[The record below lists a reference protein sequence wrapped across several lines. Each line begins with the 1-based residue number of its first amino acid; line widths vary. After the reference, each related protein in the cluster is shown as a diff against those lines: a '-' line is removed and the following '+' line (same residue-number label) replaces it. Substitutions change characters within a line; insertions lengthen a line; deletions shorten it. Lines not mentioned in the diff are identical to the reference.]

1 MRRLRSAVA
10 GGSRLLRET
19 IVRTIPDS
27 IDKGPTMKILVA
39 IDGSKNSLRALKY
52 AIKLAGKLVEPADL
66 LLVNAHDDI
75 ALRGASQF
83 VGKDAVKSYLD
94 ELAQGEL
101 KDAIEVAAKSKLRFE
116 TKMLRGQV
124 AQAIAKAATDAGC
137 DLIVLG
143 SKGRTALKDLLIG
156 SVAQR
161 VASLAEMPV
170 TLVK

>member
-1 MRRLRSAVA
+1 
-10 GGSRLLRET
+10 
-19 IVRTIPDS
+19 
-27 IDKGPTMKILVA
+27 MKILVA

-52 AIKLAGKLVEPADL
+52 AIKLAGRMSEASEL

-83 VGKDAVKSYLD
+83 VGKEAVKGYLD
-94 ELAQGEL
+94 DLSASEL
-101 KDAIEVAAKSKLRFE
+101 KDAIETAQKSKVSFQTR
-116 TKMLRGQV
+116 MLRGQV
-124 AQAIAKAATDAGC
+124 AQSIAKAATDADC

-161 VASLAEMPV
+161 VASLASMPV

>member
-1 MRRLRSAVA
+1 
-10 GGSRLLRET
+10 
-19 IVRTIPDS
+19 
-27 IDKGPTMKILVA
+27 MKVLVA
-39 IDGSKNSLRALKY
+39 IDGSKYALRALKY
-52 AIKLAGKLVEPADL
+52 AIKLVGRMNEPGEL

-83 VGKDAVKSYLD
+83 VGKTAIKDYLD
-94 ELAQGEL
+94 DLSQGEMQS
-101 KDAIEVAAKSKLRFE
+101 AINAA
-116 TKMLRGQV
+116 TKAGVSFKTRMLRGQV
-124 AQAIAKAATDAGC
+124 AQSIAKAAADEKC

-161 VASLAEMPV
+161 VASLSDIPV

>member
-1 MRRLRSAVA
+1 
-10 GGSRLLRET
+10 
-19 IVRTIPDS
+19 
-27 IDKGPTMKILVA
+27 MKILVA

-52 AIKLAGKLVEPADL
+52 AIKLAGRMSEASEL

-83 VGKDAVKSYLD
+83 VGKEAVKGYLD
-94 ELAQGEL
+94 DLSASEL
-101 KDAIEVAAKSKLRFE
+101 KDAIETAQKSKLSFQTR
-116 TKMLRGQV
+116 MLRGQV
-124 AQAIAKAATDAGC
+124 AQSIAKAATDADC

-161 VASLAEMPV
+161 VASLASMPV

>member
-1 MRRLRSAVA
+1 
-10 GGSRLLRET
+10 
-19 IVRTIPDS
+19 
-27 IDKGPTMKILVA
+27 MKILVA

-52 AIKLAGKLVEPADL
+52 TIRLVGKLAEPSQV

-83 VGKDAVKSYLD
+83 VGREAVKGYLQD
-94 ELAQGEL
+94 LADTELAE
-101 KDAIEVAAKSKLRFE
+101 AIELARKAKVDFDTRA
-116 TKMLRGQV
+116 LRGQV

-161 VASLAEMPV
+161 VAALAEMPV

>member
-1 MRRLRSAVA
+1 
-10 GGSRLLRET
+10 
-19 IVRTIPDS
+19 
-27 IDKGPTMKILVA
+27 MKILVA

-52 AIKLAGKLVEPADL
+52 AIKLAGRMAEPSQL
-66 LLVNAHDDI
+66 MLVNAHDDI

-83 VGKDAVKSYLD
+83 VGKDAVKDYLD
-94 ELAQGEL
+94 DLSRSELQ
-101 KDAIEVAAKSKLRFE
+101 DAIAAAEKAKVKFE

-124 AQAIAKAATDAGC
+124 AQAIAKAAGDADC

-143 SKGRTALKDLLIG
+143 SKGRSAIKDLLIG

-161 VASLAEMPV
+161 VASLSDVPV

>member
-1 MRRLRSAVA
+1 
-10 GGSRLLRET
+10 
-19 IVRTIPDS
+19 
-27 IDKGPTMKILVA
+27 MKILVA

-52 AIKLAGKLVEPADL
+52 AIKLAARMAEPSQL
-66 LLVNAHDDI
+66 MLVNAHDDI

-83 VGKDAVKSYLD
+83 VGKDAVKDYLD
-94 ELAQGEL
+94 DLSRSELQ
-101 KDAIEVAAKSKLRFE
+101 DAIAAAEKAKVKFE

-124 AQAIAKAATDAGC
+124 AQAIAKAAGDADC

-143 SKGRTALKDLLIG
+143 SKGRSAIKDLLIG

-161 VASLAEMPV
+161 VASLSDVPV